1 MPSPLSETPSRSPQ
15 TPRVVRA
22 MDMLCLALMVLSVVV
37 AMSGGFRV
45 RLGPLRIAVTSPY
58 PLLLWAL
65 AIGIVRH
72 FMSPAAPIYRDLPAN
87 LAAWWREPGVHTA
100 AVVVAGTRPAMLFVG
115 YMAMLTFG
123 YPPGSE
129 PPKQVENELMNLS
142 ARWDANWYIAIAN
155 QGYEFVSNQPGLQQR
170 IAFFPAYPMLMRG
183 VGRIFGGYIP
193 GYIAAGLVVSLAAF
207 FGALTYLYFLARDS
221 LGEDEARFAL
231 WLTATYPFALF
242 FSAIYAEP
250 LLLLGLVA
258 TFYYFT
264 HARFGRAALFGVL
277 VGLTKTNGFLLS
289 IPLAML
295 AVSPL
300 VGTRGWTGATGWMGG
315 MPGFASAGGNG
326 GTGRTSDGRRV
337 ATAVLTASAPAIG
350 MLIYSAYI
358 WNLTG
363 DPLGWL
369 RAHGAWGR
377 EYQGL
382 AVLVGD
388 RLNIIANAGLQG
400 YVASLPHDVINALGV
415 VFVLITVWPVA
426 RKLGL
431 AYAVFILIFILPPL
445 AAGGFISAG
454 RFSSVLFPAFLWLA
468 GAVPPRHRGAWLASF
483 AAIQALN
490 AAMFYTWR
498 PLY

>member
-1 MPSPLSETPSRSPQ
+1 MPPRSLP
-15 TPRVVRA
+15 TPRAVRA
-22 MDMLCLALMVLSVVV
+22 LDMLCLALVVLSVVV

-45 RLGPLRIAVTSPY
+45 RLGAWRIAATSPY

-72 FMSPAAPIYRDLPAN
+72 FVSPAAPIYRDLPAN

-100 AVVVAGTRPAMLFVG
+100 AIVVAGTRPAILFVG
-115 YMAMLTFG
+115 YMALLTFG
-123 YPPGSE
+123 YPPGPE
-129 PPKQVENELMNLS
+129 PPKQVNNELVNLP
-142 ARWDANWYIAIAN
+142 ARWDANWYLGIATE
-155 QGYEFVSNQPGLQQR
+155 GYQFVADKPGMQQS
-170 IAFFPAYPMLMRG
+170 IAFFPAYPMLVRL
-183 VGRIFGGYIP
+183 VGRIFGGYVP
-193 GYIAAGLVVSLAAF
+193 GYLAAGMLVSLAAF
-207 FGALTYLYFLARDS
+207 FGALVYLYFLARDS
-221 LGEDEARFAL
+221 LGEDEARFAV
-231 WLTATYPFALF
+231 WLTAAYPFALF

-264 HARFGRAALFGVL
+264 NGRFGRAALFGVL

-300 VGTRGWTGATGWMGG
+300 VGTKGWTGATGWMGN
-315 MPGFASAGGNG
+315 MPGLAGTG
-326 GTGRTSDGRRV
+326 GTGRMGRTDGTGGTQNGSRI
-337 ATAVLTASAPAIG
+337 ATALLAASAPGIG

-358 WNLTG
+358 WRLTG

-388 RLNIIANAGLQG
+388 RINIIANAGLQG
-400 YVASLPHDVINALGV
+400 YVASLPHDVLNALGV
-415 VFVLITVWPVA
+415 VFVLITAWPVA

-445 AAGGFISAG
+445 AAGGLISAG
-454 RFSSVLFPAFLWLA
+454 RFSSVLFPAFLWMA
-468 GAVPPRHRGAWLASF
+468 GAVPARHRGAWLASF